1 MCFQAEP
8 LQSFKAPCGKA
19 RGRPLGRLALLPSWL
34 RHIPASLVEKSSSRG
49 PALPTPSCF
58 LVAAPRVRPGTL
70 KESGETSAQQG
81 PATEGILQWDGLSGL
96 CEKTASRGA
105 QRETSHMISRR
116 EDVESYSLN
125 KQVSTLALLRWG
137 QETTFPI
144 WGNNHRRESKQMSG
158 TAGSRLACCQLVFLK
173 HTHTHTH
180 THTQQ
185 IL

>member
-8 LQSFKAPCGKA
+8 LQSFKATCGKA
-19 RGRPLGRLALLPSWL
+19 RGRPLGGLALLPWWL
-34 RHIPASLVEKSSSRG
+34 GHIPATLVEKKSSSRG

-81 PATEGILQWDGLSGL
+81 PATEGLLQRDGLSGL
-96 CEKTASRGA
+96 CEKTASCGA
-105 QRETSHMISRR
+105 QREASHVVSRR
-116 EDVESYSLN
+116 EDVESHSRN

-144 WGNNHRRESKQMSG
+144 WVNNHRRESKQMSG

-173 HTHTHTH
+173 HTHTHTE
-180 THTQQ
+180 Q

>member
-1 MCFQAEP
+1 MFPGRTTSE
-8 LQSFKAPCGKA
+8 LQSPVWEGKGETAWRPCSVA
-19 RGRPLGRLALLPSWL
+19 IWL

-70 KESGETSAQQG
+70 KESRETSAQQG
-81 PATEGILQWDGLSGL
+81 PATEGLLQWDGLSGL

-105 QRETSHMISRR
+105 QRETSRMISRR
-116 EDVESYSLN
+116 EDVESYSRN

-180 THTQQ
+180 THRANSVK
-185 IL
+185 